1 MSLFLNYNGYDPSVY
16 FRLYS
21 GSIFCIHTYF
31 LLGSNTIIKGNI
43 DENVLIMAILPKIVT
58 FVKISGENSKR
69 VTNDNIHIANAL
81 WEIIYRI
88 VINP

>member
-1 MSLFLNYNGYDPSVY
+1 
-16 FRLYS
+16 
-21 GSIFCIHTYF
+21 
-31 LLGSNTIIKGNI
+31 
-43 DENVLIMAILPKIVT
+43 MAILQKIVT